1 MSAADLLRLVV
12 LAACWG
18 LAFVFIRVAVQ
29 PLGAFVLVELRALLA
44 CLVLL
49 LYASLSGVAIDWRRN
64 WRKFVIFG
72 ALGSA
77 FPFTLI
83 ALAQTVLSAS
93 FAVVLVTMAPLFSA
107 LIAAFWLGDRITV
120 RKTGGLLL
128 GLVGVALLTGFTPD
142 GAGAAPP
149 WAVALALLTA
159 ALYGVAAV
167 YSKRNLTGIAP
178 LAAAAGSQFGAA
190 LLLLPLALSFPPNA
204 APSLVQWLNVLAL
217 AVFSSAL
224 AFILYFRL
232 IQSIGPVK
240 TASVNYLTPLFGV
253 AGGVLVLGEPLSAN
267 LLIGLVM
274 ILAGVTLVVGRN
286 PRPAN

>member
-1 MSAADLLRLVV
+1 MSAADLLRLAV

-29 PLGAFVLVELRALLA
+29 PLGAFVLVELRTLLG

-49 LYASLSGVAIDWRRN
+49 LYASMSGVAIDWRRN

-107 LIAAFWLGDRITV
+107 LIAAFWLGDRMTV

-128 GLVGVALLTGFTPD
+128 GLVGVAFLTGFKPD
-142 GAGAAPP
+142 SAGAAPP
-149 WAVALALLTA
+149 WAVALALATA
-159 ALYGVAAV
+159 ALYGVAGV
-167 YSKRNLTGIAP
+167 YSKRHLAGIAP
-178 LAAAAGSQFGAA
+178 LAAAAGSQLGAA
-190 LLLLPLALSFPPNA
+190 LLLLPLALVFPPNA
-204 APSLVQWLNVLAL
+204 APSLVQWLNVAAL

-232 IQSIGPVK
+232 IESIGPVK

-253 AGGVLVLGEPLSAN
+253 AGGVLVLGEPLTAN
-267 LLIGLVM
+267 LLIGLAM
-274 ILAGVTLVVGRN
+274 ILAGVTLLFGRSLQA
-286 PRPAN
+286 AN

>member
-1 MSAADLLRLVV
+1 MSAADLLRLAV

-29 PLGAFVLVELRALLA
+29 PLGAFVLVELRALLG

-49 LYASLSGVAIDWRRN
+49 LYASMSGVAIDWRRN

-107 LIAAFWLGDRITV
+107 LIAAFWLGDRMTV

-128 GLVGVALLTGFTPD
+128 GLVGVAFLTGFKPD
-142 GAGAAPP
+142 SAGAAPP
-149 WAVALALLTA
+149 WAVALALATA
-159 ALYGVAAV
+159 ALYGVAGV
-167 YSKRNLTGIAP
+167 YSKRHLAGIAP
-178 LAAAAGSQFGAA
+178 LAAAAGSQLGAA
-190 LLLLPLALSFPPNA
+190 LLLLPLALVFPPNA
-204 APSLVQWLNVLAL
+204 VPTLVQWLNVAAL

-232 IQSIGPVK
+232 IDSIGPVK

-267 LLIGLVM
+267 LLIGLAM
-274 ILAGVTLVVGRN
+274 ILAGVTLLFGRSLQA
-286 PRPAN
+286 AN

>member
-1 MSAADLLRLVV
+1 MSAADLLRLAV

-29 PLGAFVLVELRALLA
+29 PLGAFVLVELRALLG

-49 LYASLSGVAIDWRRN
+49 LYASMSGVAIDWRRN

-107 LIAAFWLGDRITV
+107 LIAAFWLGDRMTV

-128 GLVGVALLTGFTPD
+128 GLVGVAFLTGFKPD
-142 GAGAAPP
+142 SAGAAPP
-149 WAVALALLTA
+149 WAVALALATA
-159 ALYGVAAV
+159 ALYGVAGV
-167 YSKRNLTGIAP
+167 YSKRNLAGIAP
-178 LAAAAGSQFGAA
+178 LAAAAGSQLGAA
-190 LLLLPLALSFPPNA
+190 LLLLPLALVFPPNA
-204 APSLVQWLNVLAL
+204 APSLVQWLNVAAL

-232 IQSIGPVK
+232 IDSIGPVK

-253 AGGVLVLGEPLSAN
+253 AGGVLVLGEPLTAN
-267 LLIGLVM
+267 LLIGLAM
-274 ILAGVTLVVGRN
+274 ILAGVTLVLGPSLRA
-286 PRPAN
+286 AN

>member
-1 MSAADLLRLVV
+1 MSAGDLLRLAV

-29 PLGAFVLVELRALLA
+29 PLGAFALVELRALLG

-49 LYASLSGVAIDWRRN
+49 LYASMSGVAIEWRRN

-93 FAVVLVTMAPLFSA
+93 LAVVLVTMAPLFSA
-107 LIAAFWLGDRITV
+107 LIAAFWLGDRMTV

-128 GLVGVALLTGFTPD
+128 GLVGVAFLTGFKPD
-142 GAGAAPP
+142 SAGAAPP
-149 WAVALALLTA
+149 WAVALALATA
-159 ALYGVAAV
+159 ALYGVAGV
-167 YSKRNLTGIAP
+167 YSKRSLAGIAP
-178 LAAAAGSQFGAA
+178 LAAAAGSQLGAA
-190 LLLLPLALSFPPNA
+190 LLLLPLALVFPPNA
-204 APSLVQWLNVLAL
+204 APSLVQWLNVAAL

-232 IQSIGPVK
+232 IDSIGPVK

-267 LLIGLVM
+267 LLIGLAM
-274 ILAGVTLVVGRN
+274 ILAGVTLVLGRSL
-286 PRPAN
+286 RAAN

>member
-1 MSAADLLRLVV
+1 VSAGDLLRLAV

-29 PLGAFVLVELRALLA
+29 PLGAFALVELRALLG

-49 LYASLSGVAIDWRRN
+49 LYASMSGVAIEWRRN

-93 FAVVLVTMAPLFSA
+93 LAVVLVTMAPLFSA
-107 LIAAFWLGDRITV
+107 LIAAFWLGDRMTV

-128 GLVGVALLTGFTPD
+128 GLVGVAFLTGFKPD
-142 GAGAAPP
+142 SAGAAPP
-149 WAVALALLTA
+149 WAVALALATA
-159 ALYGVAAV
+159 ALYGVAGV
-167 YSKRNLTGIAP
+167 YSKRSLAGIAP
-178 LAAAAGSQFGAA
+178 LAAAAGSQLGAA
-190 LLLLPLALSFPPNA
+190 LLLLPLALVFPPNA
-204 APSLVQWLNVLAL
+204 APSLVQWLNVAAL

-232 IQSIGPVK
+232 IDSIGPVK

-267 LLIGLVM
+267 LLIGLAM
-274 ILAGVTLVVGRN
+274 ILAGVTLVLGRSL
-286 PRPAN
+286 RAAN

>member
-1 MSAADLLRLVV
+1 VSAGDLLRLAV

-18 LAFVFIRVAVQ
+18 LAFVFIRVAVL
-29 PLGAFVLVELRALLA
+29 PLGAFALVELRALLG

-49 LYASLSGVAIDWRRN
+49 LYASMSGVAIEWRRN

-93 FAVVLVTMAPLFSA
+93 LAVVLVTMAPLFSA
-107 LIAAFWLGDRITV
+107 LIAAFWLGDRMTV

-128 GLVGVALLTGFTPD
+128 GLVGVAFLTGFKPD
-142 GAGAAPP
+142 SAGAAPP
-149 WAVALALLTA
+149 WAVALALATA
-159 ALYGVAAV
+159 ALYGVAGV
-167 YSKRNLTGIAP
+167 YSKRSLAGIAP
-178 LAAAAGSQFGAA
+178 LAAAAGSQLGAA
-190 LLLLPLALSFPPNA
+190 LLLLPLALVFPPNA
-204 APSLVQWLNVLAL
+204 APSLVQWLNVAAL

-232 IQSIGPVK
+232 IDSIGPVK

-267 LLIGLVM
+267 LLIGLAM
-274 ILAGVTLVVGRN
+274 ILAGVTLVLGRSL
-286 PRPAN
+286 RAAN

>member
-1 MSAADLLRLVV
+1 MSAGDLLRLAV

-29 PLGAFVLVELRALLA
+29 PLGAFALVELRALLG

-49 LYASLSGVAIDWRRN
+49 LYASLSGVAIEWRRN

-93 FAVVLVTMAPLFSA
+93 LAVVLVTMAPLFSA
-107 LIAAFWLGDRITV
+107 LIAAFWLGDRMTV

-128 GLVGVALLTGFTPD
+128 GLVGVAFLTGFKPD
-142 GAGAAPP
+142 SAGAAPP
-149 WAVALALLTA
+149 WAVALALATA
-159 ALYGVAAV
+159 ALYGVAGV
-167 YSKRNLTGIAP
+167 YSKRSLAGIAP
-178 LAAAAGSQFGAA
+178 LAAAAGSQLGAA
-190 LLLLPLALSFPPNA
+190 LLLLPLALVFPPNA
-204 APSLVQWLNVLAL
+204 APSLVQWLNVAAL

-232 IQSIGPVK
+232 IDSIGPVK

-267 LLIGLVM
+267 LLIGLAM
-274 ILAGVTLVVGRN
+274 ILAGVTLVLGRSL
-286 PRPAN
+286 RAAN

>member
-1 MSAADLLRLVV
+1 MSAADLLRLAV

-29 PLGAFVLVELRALLA
+29 PLGAFVLVELRALLG

-49 LYASLSGVAIDWRRN
+49 LYASMSGVAIDWRRN

-107 LIAAFWLGDRITV
+107 LIAAFWLGDRMTV

-128 GLVGVALLTGFTPD
+128 GLVGVALLTGFKPD
-142 GAGAAPP
+142 SAGAAPP
-149 WAVALALLTA
+149 WAVALALATA
-159 ALYGVAAV
+159 ALYGVAGV
-167 YSKRNLTGIAP
+167 YSKRNLAGIAP
-178 LAAAAGSQFGAA
+178 LAAAAGSQLGAA
-190 LLLLPLALSFPPNA
+190 LLLLPLAVVFPPNA
-204 APSLVQWLNVLAL
+204 APSLVQWLNVAAL

-232 IQSIGPVK
+232 IDSIGPVK

-253 AGGVLVLGEPLSAN
+253 AGGVLVLGEPLTAN
-267 LLIGLVM
+267 LLIGLAM
-274 ILAGVTLVVGRN
+274 ILAGVTLLFGRSLQA
-286 PRPAN
+286 AN

>member
-1 MSAADLLRLVV
+1 VSAGDLLRLAV

-18 LAFVFIRVAVQ
+18 LAFVFIRVAVL
-29 PLGAFVLVELRALLA
+29 PLGAFALVELRALLG

-49 LYASLSGVAIDWRRN
+49 LYASMSGVAIEWRRN

-93 FAVVLVTMAPLFSA
+93 LAVVLVTMAPLFSA
-107 LIAAFWLGDRITV
+107 LIAAFWLGDRMTV

-128 GLVGVALLTGFTPD
+128 GLVGVAFLTGFKPD
-142 GAGAAPP
+142 SAGAAPP
-149 WAVALALLTA
+149 WAVALALATA
-159 ALYGVAAV
+159 ALYGVAGV
-167 YSKRNLTGIAP
+167 YSKRSLAGIAP
-178 LAAAAGSQFGAA
+178 LAAAAGSQLGAA
-190 LLLLPLALSFPPNA
+190 LLLLPLALVFPPNA
-204 APSLVQWLNVLAL
+204 APSLVQWLNVAAL

-232 IQSIGPVK
+232 IDSIGPVK
-240 TASVNYLTPLFGV
+240 TVSVNYLTPLFGV

-267 LLIGLVM
+267 LLIGLAM
-274 ILAGVTLVVGRN
+274 ILAGVTLVLGRSL
-286 PRPAN
+286 RAAN

>member
-1 MSAADLLRLVV
+1 VSAGDLLRLAV

-29 PLGAFVLVELRALLA
+29 PLGAFALVELRALLG

-49 LYASLSGVAIDWRRN
+49 LYASLSGVAIEWRRN

-93 FAVVLVTMAPLFSA
+93 LAVVLVTMAPLFSA
-107 LIAAFWLGDRITV
+107 LIAAFWLGDRMTV

-128 GLVGVALLTGFTPD
+128 GLVGVAFLTGFKPD
-142 GAGAAPP
+142 SAGAAPP
-149 WAVALALLTA
+149 WAVALALATA
-159 ALYGVAAV
+159 ALYGVAGV
-167 YSKRNLTGIAP
+167 YSKRSLAGIAP
-178 LAAAAGSQFGAA
+178 LAAAAGSQLGAA
-190 LLLLPLALSFPPNA
+190 LLLLPLALVFPPNA
-204 APSLVQWLNVLAL
+204 APSLVQWLNVAAL

-232 IQSIGPVK
+232 IDSIGPVK
-240 TASVNYLTPLFGV
+240 TVSVNYLTPLFGV

-267 LLIGLVM
+267 LLIGLAM
-274 ILAGVTLVVGRN
+274 ILAGVTLVLGRSL
-286 PRPAN
+286 RAAN

>member
-1 MSAADLLRLVV
+1 MSAGDLLRLAV

-18 LAFVFIRVAVQ
+18 LAFVFIRVAVL
-29 PLGAFVLVELRALLA
+29 PLGAFALVELRALLG

-49 LYASLSGVAIDWRRN
+49 LYASLSGVAIEWRRN

-93 FAVVLVTMAPLFSA
+93 LAVVLVTMAPLFSA
-107 LIAAFWLGDRITV
+107 LIAAFWLGDRMTV

-128 GLVGVALLTGFTPD
+128 GLVGVAFLTGFKPD
-142 GAGAAPP
+142 SAGAAPP
-149 WAVALALLTA
+149 WAVALALATA
-159 ALYGVAAV
+159 ALYGVAGV
-167 YSKRNLTGIAP
+167 YSKRSLAGIAP
-178 LAAAAGSQFGAA
+178 LAAAAGSQLGAA
-190 LLLLPLALSFPPNA
+190 LLLLPLALVFPPNA
-204 APSLVQWLNVLAL
+204 APSLVQWLNVAAL

-232 IQSIGPVK
+232 IDSIGPVK
-240 TASVNYLTPLFGV
+240 TVSVNYLTPLFGV

-267 LLIGLVM
+267 LLIGLAM
-274 ILAGVTLVVGRN
+274 ILAGVTLVLGRSL
-286 PRPAN
+286 RAAN

>member
-1 MSAADLLRLVV
+1 MSAADLLRLAV

-29 PLGAFVLVELRALLA
+29 PLGAFVLVELRALLG

-49 LYASLSGVAIDWRRN
+49 LYASMSGVAIDWRRN

-107 LIAAFWLGDRITV
+107 LIAAFWLGDRMTV

-128 GLVGVALLTGFTPD
+128 GLVGVAFLTGFKPD
-142 GAGAAPP
+142 SAGAAPP
-149 WAVALALLTA
+149 WAVALALATA
-159 ALYGVAAV
+159 ALYGVAGV
-167 YSKRNLTGIAP
+167 YSKRHLAGIAP
-178 LAAAAGSQFGAA
+178 LAAAAGSQLGAA
-190 LLLLPLALSFPPNA
+190 LLLLPLALVFPPNA
-204 APSLVQWLNVLAL
+204 APSLVQWLNVAAL

-232 IQSIGPVK
+232 IDSIGPVK

-253 AGGVLVLGEPLSAN
+253 AGGVLVLGEPLTAN
-267 LLIGLVM
+267 LLIGLAM
-274 ILAGVTLVVGRN
+274 ILAGVTLLFGRSLKA
-286 PRPAN
+286 AN

>member
-1 MSAADLLRLVV
+1 MSAADLLRLAV

-29 PLGAFVLVELRALLA
+29 PLGAFVLVELRALLG

-49 LYASLSGVAIDWRRN
+49 LYASMSGVAIDWRRN

-107 LIAAFWLGDRITV
+107 LIAAFWLGDRMTV

-128 GLVGVALLTGFTPD
+128 GLVGVAFLTGFKPD
-142 GAGAAPP
+142 SAGAAPP
-149 WAVALALLTA
+149 WAVALALATA
-159 ALYGVAAV
+159 ALYGVAGV
-167 YSKRNLTGIAP
+167 YSKRNLAGIAP
-178 LAAAAGSQFGAA
+178 LAAAAGSQLGAA
-190 LLLLPLALSFPPNA
+190 LLLLPLAVVFPPNA
-204 APSLVQWLNVLAL
+204 APSLVQWLNVAAL

-232 IQSIGPVK
+232 IDSIGPVK

-267 LLIGLVM
+267 LLIGLAM
-274 ILAGVTLVVGRN
+274 ILAGVTLLFGRSLQA
-286 PRPAN
+286 AN

>member
-1 MSAADLLRLVV
+1 MSAADLLRLAV

-29 PLGAFVLVELRALLA
+29 PLGAFVLVELRALLG

-49 LYASLSGVAIDWRRN
+49 LYASMSGVAIDWRRN

-107 LIAAFWLGDRITV
+107 LIAAFWLGDRMTV

-128 GLVGVALLTGFTPD
+128 GLVGVAFLTGFKPD
-142 GAGAAPP
+142 SAGAAPP
-149 WAVALALLTA
+149 WAVALALATA
-159 ALYGVAAV
+159 ALYGVAGV
-167 YSKRNLTGIAP
+167 YSKRHLAGIAP
-178 LAAAAGSQFGAA
+178 LAAAAGSQLGAA
-190 LLLLPLALSFPPNA
+190 LLLLPLALVFPPNA
-204 APSLVQWLNVLAL
+204 APSLVQWLNVAAL

-232 IQSIGPVK
+232 IDSIGPVK

-267 LLIGLVM
+267 LLIGLAM
-274 ILAGVTLVVGRN
+274 ILAGVTLLFGRSLQA
-286 PRPAN
+286 AN

>member
-1 MSAADLLRLVV
+1 MSAADLLRLAV

-29 PLGAFVLVELRALLA
+29 PLGAFVLVELRALLG

-49 LYASLSGVAIDWRRN
+49 LYASMSGVAIDWRRN

-107 LIAAFWLGDRITV
+107 LIAAFWLGDRMTV

-128 GLVGVALLTGFTPD
+128 GLVGVAFLTGFKPD
-142 GAGAAPP
+142 SAGAAPP
-149 WAVALALLTA
+149 WAVALALATA
-159 ALYGVAAV
+159 ALYGVAGV
-167 YSKRNLTGIAP
+167 YSKRHLAGIAP
-178 LAAAAGSQFGAA
+178 LAAAAGSQLGAA
-190 LLLLPLALSFPPNA
+190 LLLLPLAVVFPPNA
-204 APSLVQWLNVLAL
+204 APSLVQWLNVAAL

-232 IQSIGPVK
+232 IDSIGPVK

-267 LLIGLVM
+267 LLIGLAM
-274 ILAGVTLVVGRN
+274 ILAGVTLLFGRSLQA
-286 PRPAN
+286 AN

>member
-1 MSAADLLRLVV
+1 MSAADLLRLAV

-29 PLGAFVLVELRALLA
+29 PLGAFVLVELRALLG

-49 LYASLSGVAIDWRRN
+49 LYASMSGVAIDWRRN

-107 LIAAFWLGDRITV
+107 LIAAFWLGDRMTV

-128 GLVGVALLTGFTPD
+128 GLVGVAFLTGFKPD
-142 GAGAAPP
+142 SAGAAPP
-149 WAVALALLTA
+149 WAVALALATA
-159 ALYGVAAV
+159 ALYGVAGV
-167 YSKRNLTGIAP
+167 YSKRNLAGIAP
-178 LAAAAGSQFGAA
+178 LAAAAGSQLGAA
-190 LLLLPLALSFPPNA
+190 LLLLPLAVVFPPNA
-204 APSLVQWLNVLAL
+204 APSLVQWLNVAAL

-232 IQSIGPVK
+232 IDSIGPVK

-253 AGGVLVLGEPLSAN
+253 AGGVLVLGEPLTAN
-267 LLIGLVM
+267 LLIGLAM
-274 ILAGVTLVVGRN
+274 ILAGVTLLFGRSLKA
-286 PRPAN
+286 AN

>member
-1 MSAADLLRLVV
+1 MSAADLLRLAV

-29 PLGAFVLVELRALLA
+29 PLGAFVLVELRALLG

-49 LYASLSGVAIDWRRN
+49 LYASMSGVAIDWRRN

-107 LIAAFWLGDRITV
+107 LIAAFWLGDRMTV

-128 GLVGVALLTGFTPD
+128 GLVGVAFLTGFKPD
-142 GAGAAPP
+142 SAGAAPP
-149 WAVALALLTA
+149 WAVALALATA
-159 ALYGVAAV
+159 ALYGVAGV
-167 YSKRNLTGIAP
+167 YSKRNLAGIAP
-178 LAAAAGSQFGAA
+178 LAAAAGSQLGAA
-190 LLLLPLALSFPPNA
+190 LLLLPLAVVFPPNA
-204 APSLVQWLNVLAL
+204 QFAP
-217 AVFSSAL
+217 
-224 AFILYFRL
+224 
-232 IQSIGPVK
+232 
-240 TASVNYLTPLFGV
+240 
-253 AGGVLVLGEPLSAN
+253 
-267 LLIGLVM
+267 
-274 ILAGVTLVVGRN
+274 GRS
-286 PRPAN
+286 R

>member
-1 MSAADLLRLVV
+1 MSAGDLLRLAV

-18 LAFVFIRVAVQ
+18 LAFVFIRVAVL
-29 PLGAFVLVELRALLA
+29 PLGAFALVELRALLG

-49 LYASLSGVAIDWRRN
+49 LYASMSGVAIEWRRN

-93 FAVVLVTMAPLFSA
+93 LAVVLVTMAPLFSA
-107 LIAAFWLGDRITV
+107 LIAAFWLGDRMTV

-128 GLVGVALLTGFTPD
+128 GLVGVAFLTGFKPD
-142 GAGAAPP
+142 SAGAAPP
-149 WAVALALLTA
+149 WAVALALATA
-159 ALYGVAAV
+159 ALYGVAGV
-167 YSKRNLTGIAP
+167 YSKRSLAGIAP
-178 LAAAAGSQFGAA
+178 LAAAAGSQLGAA
-190 LLLLPLALSFPPNA
+190 LLLLPLALVFPPNA
-204 APSLVQWLNVLAL
+204 APSLVQWLNVAAL

-232 IQSIGPVK
+232 IDSIGPVK

-267 LLIGLVM
+267 LLIGLAM
-274 ILAGVTLVVGRN
+274 ILAGVTLVLGRSL
-286 PRPAN
+286 RAAN

>member
-1 MSAADLLRLVV
+1 MSAADLLRLAV

-29 PLGAFVLVELRALLA
+29 PLGAFVLVELRALLG

-49 LYASLSGVAIDWRRN
+49 LYASMSGVAIDWRRN

-107 LIAAFWLGDRITV
+107 LIAAFWLGDRMTV

-128 GLVGVALLTGFTPD
+128 GLVGVAFLTGFKPD
-142 GAGAAPP
+142 SAGAAPP
-149 WAVALALLTA
+149 WAVALALATA
-159 ALYGVAAV
+159 ALYGVAGV
-167 YSKRNLTGIAP
+167 YSKRNLAGIAP
-178 LAAAAGSQFGAA
+178 LAAAAGSQLGAA
-190 LLLLPLALSFPPNA
+190 LLLLPLAVVFPPNA
-204 APSLVQWLNVLAL
+204 APSLVQWLNVAAL

-232 IQSIGPVK
+232 IDSIGPVK

-253 AGGVLVLGEPLSAN
+253 AGGVLVLGEPLTAN
-267 LLIGLVM
+267 LLIGLAM
-274 ILAGVTLVVGRN
+274 ILAGVTLLFGRSLQA
-286 PRPAN
+286 AN

>member
-1 MSAADLLRLVV
+1 VSAGDLLRLAV

-29 PLGAFVLVELRALLA
+29 PLGAFALVELRALLG

-49 LYASLSGVAIDWRRN
+49 LYASLSGVAIEWRRN

-93 FAVVLVTMAPLFSA
+93 LAVVLVTMAPLFSA
-107 LIAAFWLGDRITV
+107 LIAAFWLGDRMTV

-128 GLVGVALLTGFTPD
+128 GLVGVAFLTGFKPD
-142 GAGAAPP
+142 SAGAAPP
-149 WAVALALLTA
+149 WAVALALATA
-159 ALYGVAAV
+159 ALYGVAGV
-167 YSKRNLTGIAP
+167 YSKRSLAGIAP
-178 LAAAAGSQFGAA
+178 LAAAAGSQLGAA
-190 LLLLPLALSFPPNA
+190 LLLLPLALVFPPNA
-204 APSLVQWLNVLAL
+204 APSLVQWLNVAAL

-232 IQSIGPVK
+232 IDSIGPVK

-267 LLIGLVM
+267 LLIGLAM
-274 ILAGVTLVVGRN
+274 ILAGVTLVLGRSL
-286 PRPAN
+286 RAAN

>member
-1 MSAADLLRLVV
+1 MSAADLLRLAV

-29 PLGAFVLVELRALLA
+29 PLGAFVLVELRALLG

-49 LYASLSGVAIDWRRN
+49 LYASMSGVAIDWRRN

-107 LIAAFWLGDRITV
+107 LIAAFWLGDRMTV

-128 GLVGVALLTGFTPD
+128 GLVGVAFLTGFKPD
-142 GAGAAPP
+142 SAGAAPP
-149 WAVALALLTA
+149 WAVALALATA
-159 ALYGVAAV
+159 ALYGVAGV
-167 YSKRNLTGIAP
+167 YSKRHLAGIAP
-178 LAAAAGSQFGAA
+178 LAAAAGSQLGAA
-190 LLLLPLALSFPPNA
+190 LLLLPLALVFPPNA
-204 APSLVQWLNVLAL
+204 APSLVQWLNVAAL

-232 IQSIGPVK
+232 IDSIGPVK

-253 AGGVLVLGEPLSAN
+253 AGGVLVLGEPLTAN
-267 LLIGLVM
+267 LLIGLAM
-274 ILAGVTLVVGRN
+274 ILAGVTLLFGRSLQA
-286 PRPAN
+286 AN

>member
-1 MSAADLLRLVV
+1 MSAGDLLRLAV

-29 PLGAFVLVELRALLA
+29 PLGAFALVELRALLG

-49 LYASLSGVAIDWRRN
+49 LYASLSGVAIEWRRN

-93 FAVVLVTMAPLFSA
+93 LAVVLVTMAPLFSA
-107 LIAAFWLGDRITV
+107 LIAAFWLGDRMTV

-128 GLVGVALLTGFTPD
+128 GLVGVAFLTGFKPD
-142 GAGAAPP
+142 SAGAAPP
-149 WAVALALLTA
+149 WAVALALATA
-159 ALYGVAAV
+159 ALYGVAGV
-167 YSKRNLTGIAP
+167 YSKRSLAGIAP
-178 LAAAAGSQFGAA
+178 LAAAAGSQLGAA
-190 LLLLPLALSFPPNA
+190 LLLLPLALVFPPNA
-204 APSLVQWLNVLAL
+204 APSLVQWLNVAAL

-232 IQSIGPVK
+232 IDSIGPVK
-240 TASVNYLTPLFGV
+240 TVSVNYLTPLFGV

-267 LLIGLVM
+267 LLIGLAM
-274 ILAGVTLVVGRN
+274 ILAGVTLVLGRSL
-286 PRPAN
+286 RAAN